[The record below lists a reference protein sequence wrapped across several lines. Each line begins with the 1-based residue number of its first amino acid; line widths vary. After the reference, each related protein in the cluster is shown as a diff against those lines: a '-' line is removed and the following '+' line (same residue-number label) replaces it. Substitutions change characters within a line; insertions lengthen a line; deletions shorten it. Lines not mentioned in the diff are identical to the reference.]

1 MLQHGVDSPMA
12 THISVALDSPIL
24 KDLCVLRNAVK
35 IIPLHLFVF
44 WGCNFYCLHGLNYTL
59 FLCLLFPSFFFLL
72 MPQSECGGNVLCNE
86 QS

>member
-44 WGCNFYCLHGLNYTL
+44 WGCNFYCLHGLN
-59 FLCLLFPSFFFLL
+59 
-72 MPQSECGGNVLCNE
+72 
-86 QS
+86 

>member
-24 KDLCVLRNAVK
+24 KDLHVLRNAVE

-44 WGCNFYCLHGLNYTL
+44 WGCNFYCLHGLN
-59 FLCLLFPSFFFLL
+59 
-72 MPQSECGGNVLCNE
+72 
-86 QS
+86 